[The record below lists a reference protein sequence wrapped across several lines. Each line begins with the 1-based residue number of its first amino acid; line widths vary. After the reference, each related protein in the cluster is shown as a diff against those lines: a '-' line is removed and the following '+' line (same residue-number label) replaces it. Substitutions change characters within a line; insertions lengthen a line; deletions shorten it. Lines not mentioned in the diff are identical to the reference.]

1 MVSPLHISGGHVF
14 NGIGATGAR
23 PGFCGLMVDMDFCIE
38 IYLRIL
44 RQYVCQRS
52 ALVNSEHIA
61 AVIQH
66 FRCDAPDV
74 RKAVHFLPYRH
85 WSAREAGDAHLVDQ
99 CLADSNPCGVGI

>member
-1 MVSPLHISGGHVF
+1 
-14 NGIGATGAR
+14 
-23 PGFCGLMVDMDFCIE
+23 MVDMDFCIE

-74 RKAVHFLPYRH
+74 RKAVHFCHTAIGLPEKRVMPIL
-85 WSAREAGDAHLVDQ
+85 SANALLTAIRVVSAFRIMTSSDAVKWW
-99 CLADSNPCGVGI
+99 